1 MIALLAVLTAWTNTA
16 NQVVWATPVE
26 LQGAKVVMT
35 SRGGGERE
43 YPLSIF
49 PSGEQ
54 QRIKAALG
62 VRELPVA
69 LAELR
74 MVFAADLKRAEERHD
89 GGAMS
94 DEDFAAKRDKIHA
107 AWQKALGDAKLSPD
121 EIAYWKGRL
130 K

>member
-1 MIALLAVLTAWTNTA
+1 MIPVLAVFVAWTNTA

-26 LQGAKVVMT
+26 LRGSRVVMVC
-35 SRGGGERE
+35 RDGGERE

-49 PSGEQ
+49 PPREQ
-54 QRIKAALG
+54 RRIKGALG
-62 VRELPVA
+62 VYELPAA

-74 MVFAADLKRAEERHD
+74 SVFAAELKRAIERHD

-94 DEDFAAKRDKIHA
+94 DEDFAAKRDKVHA

-121 EIAYWKGRL
+121 EIVYWKGRL